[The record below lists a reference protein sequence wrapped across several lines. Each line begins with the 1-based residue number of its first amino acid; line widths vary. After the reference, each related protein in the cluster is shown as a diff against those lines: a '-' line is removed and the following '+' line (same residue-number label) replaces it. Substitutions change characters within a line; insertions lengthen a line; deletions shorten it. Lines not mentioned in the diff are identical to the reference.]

1 MISKYE
7 LKLKNI
13 LFRYKIQYIFE
24 NNIIIL
30 LLSES
35 VNDKDAFS
43 FLNEVKI
50 ELLKN
55 FSNDELMNTNGLQ
68 LNKGNEILKK
78 KMGYY
83 NSHPITTSNGEIIEN
98 LNLAKDAMIENINEL
113 FKREEK
119 MDIIAQKSDS
129 LKDISNNVSNVVEN
143 LRNRESERK
152 NKYSTYLIIIIGII
166 IVILLYRFVL

>member
-1 MISKYE
+1 V
-7 LKLKNI
+7 
-13 LFRYKIQYIFE
+13 
-24 NNIIIL
+24 IIL

-43 FLNEVKI
+43 FLNEVKN

-55 FSNDELMNTNGLQ
+55 FSIDELMNTNGLQ
-68 LNKGNEILKK
+68 LNRGTEILKK

-98 LNLAKDAMIENINEL
+98 LNLAKDAMIENIEAILERND
-113 FKREEK
+113 KI
-119 MDIIAQKSDS
+119 DIIAQKSDS

-152 NKYSTYLIIIIGII
+152 TKYTFYMVILIGII
-166 IVILLYRFVL
+166 ILILLYTFVLK

>member
-1 MISKYE
+1 M
-7 LKLKNI
+7 
-13 LFRYKIQYIFE
+13 
-24 NNIIIL
+24 IIL

-43 FLNEVKI
+43 FLNEVKN

-55 FSNDELMNTNGLQ
+55 FSIDELMNTNGLQ
-68 LNKGNEILKK
+68 LNRGTEILKK

-98 LNLAKDAMIENINEL
+98 LNLAKDAMIENIEAILERND
-113 FKREEK
+113 KI
-119 MDIIAQKSDS
+119 DIIAQKSDS

-152 NKYSTYLIIIIGII
+152 NKYTFYMVILIGII
-166 IVILLYRFVL
+166 ILILLYTFVMK

>member
-1 MISKYE
+1 M
-7 LKLKNI
+7 
-13 LFRYKIQYIFE
+13 
-24 NNIIIL
+24 IIL

-43 FLNEVKI
+43 FLNEVKN

-55 FSNDELMNTNGLQ
+55 FSIDELMNTNGLQ
-68 LNKGNEILKK
+68 LNRGTEILKK

-83 NSHPITTSNGEIIEN
+83 NSHPITTSKGEIIEN
-98 LNLAKDAMIENINEL
+98 LNLAKDAMIENIEAILERND
-113 FKREEK
+113 KI
-119 MDIIAQKSDS
+119 DIIAQKSDS

-152 NKYSTYLIIIIGII
+152 TKYTFYMVILIGMIIL
-166 IVILLYRFVL
+166 ILLYTFVLK

>member
-1 MISKYE
+1 M
-7 LKLKNI
+7 
-13 LFRYKIQYIFE
+13 
-24 NNIIIL
+24 IIL

-43 FLNEVKI
+43 FLNEVKNK
-50 ELLKN
+50 LLKD
-55 FSNDELMNTNGLQ
+55 FSIDELMNTNGLQ
-68 LNKGNEILKK
+68 LNRGTEILKK

-98 LNLAKDAMIENINEL
+98 LNLAKDAMIENIEAILERND
-113 FKREEK
+113 K

-152 NKYSTYLIIIIGII
+152 TKYTFYMVILIGII
-166 IVILLYRFVL
+166 ILILLYTFVMK